1 MVTKVGIV
9 TKSST
14 PSRQNEPSYLGRISI
29 VTPSSL
35 ILSFNLNV
43 NPMDLLALTSSV
55 TIGTLAG
62 KICIPFVLMDTE
74 LTIELLSLDT

>member
-1 MVTKVGIV
+1 
-9 TKSST
+9 
-14 PSRQNEPSYLGRISI
+14 
-29 VTPSSL
+29 
-35 ILSFNLNV
+35 
-43 NPMDLLALTSSV
+43 MDLLALTSSV